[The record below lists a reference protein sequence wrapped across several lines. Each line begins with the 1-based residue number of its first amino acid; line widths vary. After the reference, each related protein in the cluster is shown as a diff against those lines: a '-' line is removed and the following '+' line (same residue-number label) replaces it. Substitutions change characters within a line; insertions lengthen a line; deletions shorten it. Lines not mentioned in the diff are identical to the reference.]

1 MDFIY
6 DKLDYCITVLNAL
19 EVMDKSYK
27 LRCTLFF
34 ALVGPVQQITL
45 VYRMQ
50 VPILTTGI
58 QVLIIWGG
66 LW

>member
-19 EVMDKSYK
+19 EVMDKPYK

-34 ALVGPVQQITL
+34 ALVGPVQ
-45 VYRMQ
+45 
-50 VPILTTGI
+50 
-58 QVLIIWGG
+58 
-66 LW
+66 